1 MVSSRSM
8 AVAGNL
14 WLCVILLSS
23 ISLEGAQNI
32 DKIYPGFQATRMG
45 SIGTSGVFL
54 LSNSSIFGFAFVQAS
69 GPTLYSLAVV
79 HFRSNTVVWSAN
91 RDNPVTN
98 SDTFDFDENGDAFLQ
113 KAGSTVWSTN
123 TSGRGV
129 SAIELQDSG
138 NLVMLGKDS
147 TVVWQSFD
155 HPTDTLLSNQDFT
168 QGMRLMSPG
177 SKNLTYTLEIKSG
190 DMILSAGYITP
201 QPYWSMGKDSRH
213 LKNRNGGQVVLATMV
228 ANSWR
233 FYDESRTLLW
243 QFPFSDDSK
252 PNATWIAVLGTDG
265 IISFSSLGSG
275 GMPDY
280 SPEKIPSDACSTP
293 EPCDPYLVCSNS
305 NICRCLP
312 AFNSH
317 PDCGSGLGSPC
328 DHSKASVD
336 LIEAG
341 EGIGYFAL
349 AFRSPSLNADLHR
362 CKASCQ
368 NNCSCLALFYQN
380 SSGDCYLFDSIGALQ
395 SSDQNSGFVSYIKVL
410 TGGGTNGGNS
420 QDNGR
425 SKKRWSYLV
434 LFSVS
439 TFLVGLSLIYAGF
452 RFFKAKPTMPEN
464 FLESLSGMP
473 VRFSYK
479 ELQEATYNF
488 SRKLGQ
494 GGFGTVYQGVL
505 PDGTR
510 LAVKK
515 LEGVG
520 QGNKE
525 FRAEVCSI
533 GSIHHHHLVRLK
545 GFCEEG
551 THRLLAY
558 EYMAKGSLDKW
569 IFNKDKQSM
578 LDWGTRYKI
587 AIGMA
592 KGLAYL
598 HEDCDMKIVHCDI
611 KPENVLLDD
620 NFCAKVSDF
629 GLAKLMTREQSR
641 FVTTIRGT
649 RGYLAPEWITN
660 HAISEMSDVYSY
672 GKVLFEIIGGRRNY
686 NPEETSEKSYF
697 PLYALKMMEEGK
709 LREILDPGLEI
720 DERDEAVSIAI
731 KVASACIQEDMNLR
745 PSMFK
750 VIQMLE
756 GVCPVPRPL
765 TSSQQ
770 GSRFFPSFFKPE
782 DNSDTILAAVQLS
795 GPR

>member
-23 ISLEGAQNI
+23 ISLEGAQNR
-32 DKIYPGFQATRMG
+32 DKIYLGFQATQMG
-45 SIGTSGVFL
+45 SIDTSGVFL
-54 LSNSSIFGFAFVQAS
+54 LSNSSIFGFSFVQAS
-69 GPTLYSLAVV
+69 GPPLYSLAVV

-91 RDNPVTN
+91 RDIPVTN
-98 SDTFDFDENGDAFLQ
+98 SDTFDFDENGNAFLQ

-123 TSGRGV
+123 TGGRGV
-129 SAIELQDSG
+129 STIALQDSG
-138 NLVMLGKDS
+138 NLVLLGKDS
-147 TVVWQSFD
+147 AVVWQSFD
-155 HPTDTLLSNQDFT
+155 HPIDTLLSNQDFT
-168 QGMRLMSPG
+168 QGMRLTSPG

-190 DMILSAGYITP
+190 DMILSAGYVTP

-213 LKNRNGGQVVLATMV
+213 LKNQNGGQVVSATMV

-243 QFPFSDDSK
+243 QFPFSGDGE
-252 PNATWIAVLGTDG
+252 PNATWIAILGKDG
-265 IISFSSLGSG
+265 IISFSTLGSG
-275 GMPDY
+275 GTPDY
-280 SPEKIPSDACSTP
+280 SPVKIPSDACSTP
-293 EPCDPYLVCSNS
+293 EPCDPYLVCSNG

-312 AFNSH
+312 ALTSH
-317 PDCGSGLGSPC
+317 PNCGSGLGSPC
-328 DHSKASVD
+328 NHSKASID
-336 LIEAG
+336 LIKAG

-349 AFRSPSLNADLHR
+349 AFVSPSLNADLNG
-362 CKASCQ
+362 CKTSCQ

-395 SSDQNSGFVSYIKVL
+395 GSDQNSGFVSYV
-410 TGGGTNGGNS
+410 
-420 QDNGR
+420 
-425 SKKRWSYLV
+425 
-434 LFSVS
+434 
-439 TFLVGLSLIYAGF
+439 
-452 RFFKAKPTMPEN
+452 KAKPTMLFKRLRRKKKT

-479 ELQEATYNF
+479 ELQEATNNF

-494 GGFGTVYQGVL
+494 GGFGSVYQGVL

-515 LEGVG
+515 LEGMVRER
-520 QGNKE
+520 KSSE
-525 FRAEVCSI
+525 LRYAALEASI
-533 GSIHHHHLVRLK
+533 I
-545 GFCEEG
+545 
-551 THRLLAY
+551 
-558 EYMAKGSLDKW
+558 
-569 IFNKDKQSM
+569 
-578 LDWGTRYKI
+578 
-587 AIGMA
+587 
-592 KGLAYL
+592 
-598 HEDCDMKIVHCDI
+598 
-611 KPENVLLDD
+611 
-620 NFCAKVSDF
+620 
-629 GLAKLMTREQSR
+629 
-641 FVTTIRGT
+641 
-649 RGYLAPEWITN
+649 ITC
-660 HAISEMSDVYSY
+660 Y

-720 DERDEAVSIAI
+720 GERDEAVSIAI
-731 KVASACIQEDMNLR
+731 KVALACIQEDMNLR
-745 PSMFK
+745 PSMLK

-756 GVCPVPRPL
+756 GVCPVPQPL